1 MENTDRAWAEVSKEA
16 ILHNYAIVKS
26 KIAPQASVMGILKA
40 DGYGHDIVC
49 AAQVLEE
56 CGVDW
61 IGVAT
66 FPEAVNV
73 RAAGVKTP
81 ILMFSRVPLCDV
93 ISAAE
98 RHITV
103 SGVSFEHIEEMNSYL
118 ERVGKDTVVDIHV
131 KIDTGLNRAGML
143 LRDDNLEEIVQK
155 IKAIKAM
162 KHVNVTGIFSHFA
175 CPNFESQ
182 FNVEFTKLQYSRFDR
197 LIQRLQ
203 QDEVD
208 VGIKHI
214 CGSLAAVNFP
224 EMQLDM
230 MRIGVLLFGITAPNF
245 DLVKYP
251 LRQAMTVKAR
261 VIHLHTLKKG
271 EYISYGCLFRAS
283 KDMRVALLSIGYADG
298 YRGTLTNKSRV
309 LVNGKY
315 CNTIGKICMDYTMV
329 AVDDTDVKI
338 GDTAILLGYDGNMLI
353 PASYIAQLTGEVEA
367 EIICNF
373 NKRVPRIYV

>member
-1 MENTDRAWAEVSKEA
+1 
-16 ILHNYAIVKS
+16 
-26 KIAPQASVMGILKA
+26 
-40 DGYGHDIVC
+40 
-49 AAQVLEE
+49 
-56 CGVDW
+56 
-61 IGVAT
+61 
-66 FPEAVNV
+66 
-73 RAAGVKTP
+73 
-81 ILMFSRVPLCDV
+81 
-93 ISAAE
+93 
-98 RHITV
+98 
-103 SGVSFEHIEEMNSYL
+103 MNSYL

-230 MRIGVLLFGITAPNF
+230 VRIGVLLFGITAPNF